1 MPAEAT
7 SMIDVVQEL
16 GTSASALIFFA
27 WLIIFILKQHDKE
40 KQQLRSDAE
49 KKDSMMMEE
58 RKLYLAADAKN
69 DEELRQYMKTSN
81 SLSDRISTGLFSPD
95 NCVIA
100 ICWATSGSKYFL
112 PLLTDL
118 IALIN
123 SSAALLFVKYP
134 NAPAL
139 KDLFG

>member
-1 MPAEAT
+1 MPPEAT
-7 SMIDVVQEL
+7 GIIDVVQEL

-40 KQQLRSDAE
+40 KQQLRADAE

-81 SLSDRISTGLFSPD
+81 SELMSIMSATNVAIKDMTIAVNNLGD
-95 NCVIA
+95 VINRE
-100 ICWATSGSKYFL
+100 L
-112 PLLTDL
+112 RR
-118 IALIN
+118 
-123 SSAALLFVKYP
+123 
-134 NAPAL
+134 
-139 KDLFG
+139 

>member
-1 MPAEAT
+1 MLAEAT
-7 SMIDVVQEL
+7 GIIDVVQEL

-40 KQQLRSDAE
+40 KQQLRADAE

-81 SLSDRISTGLFSPD
+81 SELMSIMSATNVAIKDMTIAVNNLGD
-95 NCVIA
+95 VINRELR
-100 ICWATSGSKYFL
+100 K
-112 PLLTDL
+112 
-118 IALIN
+118 
-123 SSAALLFVKYP
+123 
-134 NAPAL
+134 
-139 KDLFG
+139 

>member
-7 SMIDVVQEL
+7 GIIDVVQEL

-40 KQQLRSDAE
+40 KQQLRADAE
-49 KKDSMMMEE
+49 KKDSRMMEE

-81 SLSDRISTGLFSPD
+81 SELMSIMSATNVAIKDMTIAVNNLGD
-95 NCVIA
+95 VINRE
-100 ICWATSGSKYFL
+100 L
-112 PLLTDL
+112 RR
-118 IALIN
+118 
-123 SSAALLFVKYP
+123 
-134 NAPAL
+134 
-139 KDLFG
+139 

>member
-1 MPAEAT
+1 MPTEAT
-7 SMIDVVQEL
+7 GMIDVVQEL

-40 KQQLRSDAE
+40 KTQLRADAE

-81 SLSDRISTGLFSPD
+81 SELMSIMSATNVAIKDMTIAVNNLGD
-95 NCVIA
+95 VINRE
-100 ICWATSGSKYFL
+100 L
-112 PLLTDL
+112 RR
-118 IALIN
+118 
-123 SSAALLFVKYP
+123 
-134 NAPAL
+134 
-139 KDLFG
+139 

>member
-7 SMIDVVQEL
+7 GIIDVVQEL

-40 KQQLRSDAE
+40 KQQLRADAE

-69 DEELRQYMKTSN
+69 DEELRQ
-81 SLSDRISTGLFSPD
+81 
-95 NCVIA
+95 
-100 ICWATSGSKYFL
+100 
-112 PLLTDL
+112 
-118 IALIN
+118 
-123 SSAALLFVKYP
+123 
-134 NAPAL
+134 
-139 KDLFG
+139 

>member
-7 SMIDVVQEL
+7 SIIDVVQEL

-40 KQQLRSDAE
+40 KQQLRADAE

-81 SLSDRISTGLFSPD
+81 SELMSIMSATNVAIKDMTIAVNNLGD
-95 NCVIA
+95 VINRE
-100 ICWATSGSKYFL
+100 L
-112 PLLTDL
+112 RR
-118 IALIN
+118 
-123 SSAALLFVKYP
+123 
-134 NAPAL
+134 
-139 KDLFG
+139 

>member
-1 MPAEAT
+1 MPTEAT
-7 SMIDVVQEL
+7 GMIDVVQEL

-40 KQQLRSDAE
+40 KQQLRADAE

-81 SLSDRISTGLFSPD
+81 SELMSIMSATNVAIKDMTIAVNNLGD
-95 NCVIA
+95 VINRE
-100 ICWATSGSKYFL
+100 L
-112 PLLTDL
+112 RR
-118 IALIN
+118 
-123 SSAALLFVKYP
+123 
-134 NAPAL
+134 
-139 KDLFG
+139 

>member
-7 SMIDVVQEL
+7 SIIDVVQEL

-40 KQQLRSDAE
+40 KQQLRADAE

-81 SLSDRISTGLFSPD
+81 SELMSIMSATNVAIKDMTLAVNNLGD
-95 NCVIA
+95 VINRE
-100 ICWATSGSKYFL
+100 L
-112 PLLTDL
+112 RR
-118 IALIN
+118 
-123 SSAALLFVKYP
+123 
-134 NAPAL
+134 
-139 KDLFG
+139 

>member
-7 SMIDVVQEL
+7 SIIDVVQEL

-81 SLSDRISTGLFSPD
+81 SELMSIMSATNVAIKDMTIAVNNLGD
-95 NCVIA
+95 VINRE
-100 ICWATSGSKYFL
+100 L
-112 PLLTDL
+112 RR
-118 IALIN
+118 
-123 SSAALLFVKYP
+123 
-134 NAPAL
+134 
-139 KDLFG
+139 

>member
-1 MPAEAT
+1 MPTEAT
-7 SMIDVVQEL
+7 GIIDVVQEL

-40 KQQLRSDAE
+40 KQQLRADAE

-81 SLSDRISTGLFSPD
+81 SELMSIMSATNVAIKDMTIAVNNLGD
-95 NCVIA
+95 VINRE
-100 ICWATSGSKYFL
+100 L
-112 PLLTDL
+112 RR
-118 IALIN
+118 
-123 SSAALLFVKYP
+123 
-134 NAPAL
+134 
-139 KDLFG
+139 

>member
-7 SMIDVVQEL
+7 SIIDVVQEL

-40 KQQLRSDAE
+40 KQQLRNDAE

-81 SLSDRISTGLFSPD
+81 SELMSIMSATNVAIKDMTIAVNNLGD
-95 NCVIA
+95 VINRE
-100 ICWATSGSKYFL
+100 L
-112 PLLTDL
+112 RR
-118 IALIN
+118 
-123 SSAALLFVKYP
+123 
-134 NAPAL
+134 
-139 KDLFG
+139 